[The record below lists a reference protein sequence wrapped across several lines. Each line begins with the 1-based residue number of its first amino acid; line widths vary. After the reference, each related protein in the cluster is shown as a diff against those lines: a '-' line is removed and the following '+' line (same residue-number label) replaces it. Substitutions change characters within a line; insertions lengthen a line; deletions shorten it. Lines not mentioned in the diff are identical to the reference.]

1 MQEQMSIPQ
10 KTRVAVFA
18 SGRGSNF
25 EALIKHQAQHYEIV
39 LLVSDKPN
47 AGAISL
53 AHQNHIPALLINIP
67 SQKNLAEKTQAEA
80 DLVAQLKALH
90 IEFIA
95 LAGYMRLVGDPL
107 LNAFE
112 QRIINIHPSLL
123 PAHPGL
129 NAIEKSFESQAGAG
143 VTIHYVD
150 SGMDTGSIIEQ
161 QAVATDEHSLETFAQ
176 TIHAVEH
183 SLYPRVLDNVLKK
196 QSKVG

>member
-1 MQEQMSIPQ
+1 MVIPE

-25 EALIKHQAQHYEIV
+25 EALLKHQSQHYEIV
-39 LLVSDKPN
+39 LLVCDKPS
-47 AGAISL
+47 AGALLL
-53 AHQNHIPALLINIP
+53 AHQNCIPALLINIP
-67 SQKNLAEKTQAEA
+67 SQKKPAEKTQAEA
-80 DLVAQLKALH
+80 ALVSTLKALN

-95 LAGYMRLVGDPL
+95 LAGYMRLVGEPL

-112 QRIINIHPSLL
+112 QHIINIHPSLL

-161 QAVATDEHSLETFAQ
+161 QAVATDEHSLDSFAQ
-176 TIHAVEH
+176 AIHAVEH
-183 SLYPRVLDNVLKK
+183 RLYPRVLDNVLKK
-196 QSKVG
+196 

>member
-1 MQEQMSIPQ
+1 MVIPQ

-25 EALIKHQAQHYEIV
+25 EALLKHQSQHYEIV
-39 LLVSDKPN
+39 LLVCDKPN
-47 AGAISL
+47 AGALLL
-53 AHQNHIPALLINIP
+53 AHQNGIPALLINIP
-67 SQKNLAEKTQAEA
+67 SQKNLAEKTQAEM
-80 DLVAQLKALH
+80 DLVAHLKAFN

-150 SGMDTGSIIEQ
+150 SGMDTGNIIEQ
-161 QAVATDEHSLETFAQ
+161 QAVSIDAHSLETFAQ
-176 TIHAVEH
+176 AVHALEH
-183 SLYPRVLDNVLKK
+183 SLYPSVLNQVVKK
-196 QSKVG
+196 Y